1 MNERGLRSCSE
12 GKTKQNKKKKKKKK
26 SLELIELEFGTRI
39 MIYYQLNEVKEE
51 DWNLEVWKRQGL
63 ID

>member
-26 SLELIELEFGTRI
+26 KLGTDRT
-39 MIYYQLNEVKEE
+39 
-51 DWNLEVWKRQGL
+51 
-63 ID
+63 